1 MLRWRRDEGFTLI
14 ELVVVIS
21 ILAIL
26 AAVAIPR
33 FVDITSDARS
43 AALQGVRGG
52 FHSAVQLV
60 HARWLS
66 SGSPTTPTPIT
77 VTLEGTTVIV
87 NAAGWPT
94 VDNANASQATA
105 AQLYQILMNAPV
117 PNGWTATQTAGTN
130 AGTATFTLNGAGGGN
145 FVYNGASGQL
155 TP

>member
-1 MLRWRRDEGFTLI
+1 MLRSGRDEGFTLI

-33 FVDITSDARS
+33 FVDITSDARG

-52 FHSAVQLV
+52 FHSAVQLA

-66 SGSPTTPTPIT
+66 SGATGAGT
-77 VTLEGTTVIV
+77 VTLEGTSVVV

-94 VDNANASQATA
+94 IDAANAAQDTA
-105 AQLYQILMNAPV
+105 PKLYRILMNAPV
-117 PNGWTATQTAGTN
+117 PSGWTTSEAEAAG
-130 AGTATFTLNGAGGGN
+130 AGTATFTLTGTGGGS
-145 FVYNGASGQL
+145 FVYDGASGGITQ
-155 TP
+155 

>member
-52 FHSAVQLV
+52 FHSAVQLA
-60 HARWLS
+60 HARWLT
-66 SGSPTTPTPIT
+66 SGTGAAGT
-77 VTLEGTTVIV
+77 VQLEGTTVIV

-94 VDNANASQATA
+94 IDSANAAQSTA

-117 PNGWTATQTAGTN
+117 PSGWTTTQTPAAG
-130 AGTATFTLNGAGGGN
+130 AGTATFTLTGAGGGN
-145 FVYNGASGQL
+145 FSYDGATGSI

>member
-33 FVDITSDARS
+33 FVDITTDARS

-52 FHSAVQLV
+52 FHSAVQLA
-60 HARWLS
+60 HARWLA
-66 SGSPTTPTPIT
+66 SGASGAGP
-77 VTLEGTTVIV
+77 VSLEGTTVIV

-94 VDNANASQATA
+94 LDGANATQDTA
-105 AQLYQILMNAPV
+105 PELYQILMNAPV
-117 PNGWTATQTAGTN
+117 PSGWTTMETAP
-130 AGTATFTLNGAGGGN
+130 AGAGAGSATFTLTGNGGGN
-145 FVYNGASGQL
+145 FVYSGATGAL
-155 TP
+155 AP

>member
-1 MLRWRRDEGFTLI
+1 MAQGRSNEGFTLI

-33 FVDITSDARS
+33 FVDITSDAR
-43 AALQGVRGG
+43 AAAVQGVRGG
-52 FHSAVQLV
+52 FHSAVQLA

-66 SGSPTTPTPIT
+66 SGSGVAGPVTMEGAT
-77 VTLEGTTVIV
+77 VVV

-94 VDNANASQATA
+94 IDSANA
-105 AQLYQILMNAPV
+105 AQDSGAELYQILMGAPL
-117 PNGWTATQTAGTN
+117 PSGWTISAETPAAG
-130 AGTATFTLNGAGGGN
+130 AGTADFTLAGSGGGT
-145 FVYNGASGQL
+145 FSYNGASGAL

>member
-1 MLRWRRDEGFTLI
+1 MLRSWRRDEGFTLI

-52 FHSAVQLV
+52 FHSAVQLA

-66 SGSPTTPTPIT
+66 SGTGGAGS
-77 VTLEGTTVIV
+77 VQLEGTTVVV

-94 VDNANASQATA
+94 IDAANAAQDTA
-105 AQLYQILMNAPV
+105 SELYQILMNAPV
-117 PNGWTATQTAGTN
+117 PSGWTTAQAAAAG
-130 AGTATFTLNGAGGGN
+130 AGTATFTLTGTGGGN
-145 FVYNGASGQL
+145 FVYNGASGAI